1 MTVAFSV
8 GISKFNFL
16 TQISIFPSKEFYGGF
31 LEDGESVKK
40 TRSPWHIYRCFGP
53 FFFFDIDGVESQ
65 PSGSGS
71 WVNEEE
77 VEFIALLYHKL
88 ASKFEDLKSSS
99 QLAVISPYRHQVK
112 LLRERF
118 RATFGDQS
126 DQIVDINTVDGFQV
140 IFILSRSIDHAPPV
154 T

>member
-1 MTVAFSV
+1 MESQSS
-8 GISKFNFL
+8 IFL
-16 TQISIFPSKEFYGGF
+16 IQISIFPSKEFYGGF

-40 TRSPWHIYRCFGP
+40 TRPPWHVYRCFGP

-88 ASKFEDLKSSS
+88 ASKYGDLKSSS
-99 QLAVISPYRHQVK
+99 QLAVISPYRYQVK

-118 RATFGDQS
+118 RATFGEQS
-126 DQIVDINTVDGFQV
+126 DQVVDINTVDGFQV
-140 IFILSRSIDHAPPV
+140 MFILSGSIGRAAPV